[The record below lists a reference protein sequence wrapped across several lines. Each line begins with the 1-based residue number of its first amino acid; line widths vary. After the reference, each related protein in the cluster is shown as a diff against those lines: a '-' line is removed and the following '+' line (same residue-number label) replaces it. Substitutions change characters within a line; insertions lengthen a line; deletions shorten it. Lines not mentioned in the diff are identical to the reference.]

1 MRALPPPLDHWG
13 PHHRGVPEQPTGA
26 ALPQL
31 LETPLSTLEKA
42 ASASLALAILAWTP
56 AHSMQRTALG
66 SPAEH
71 IVARLCTAT
80 IVGLASRATALL
92 APQFLLPSMPPS
104 WHAASPMPWPVKPLH
119 DFAFSVGG
127 VLIGSAL
134 VCMAPMLVEA
144 RKSPGTLIAR
154 NAPRPN
160 QPPWETCS
168 LAGEPPP
175 EADQLQPDIRWLSS
189 PSGSDKTKPDKNSRV
204 PCLDH

>member
-1 MRALPPPLDHWG
+1 MTPSALQTW
-13 PHHRGVPEQPTGA
+13 
-26 ALPQL
+26 
-31 LETPLSTLEKA
+31 
-42 ASASLALAILAWTP
+42 
-56 AHSMQRTALG
+56 TALG

-92 APQFLLPSMPPS
+92 VPRFLLLAFY
-104 WHAASPMPWPVKPLH
+104 AAILECGQSYAPARQASLH

-175 EADQLQPDIRWLSS
+175 EADQLQRLIDDIRRLSS
-189 PSGSDKTKPDKNSRV
+189 PSGFDRTKPNTHASPV
-204 PCLDH
+204 A